1 MQDLM
6 KGKRGL
12 IMGVANDHSIAWG
25 IAKTLTRRAPS
36 LPSPIRAKR
45 SASASSRWRS
55 RSVPILVLPCD
66 VEDIASVDAV
76 FAALREKWGGLD
88 FLVHAIAFSDKN
100 ELKGRYADTTRE
112 NFSRTMLISC
122 FSFTEIAR
130 RAAELMPDT
139 GGAMITLTFGG
150 STRVMPNYN
159 VMGVAKAALE
169 ASVRYLAADFG
180 PRGIRV
186 NAISA
191 GPVRTLAGS
200 GIGDARAMFAFQQ
213 KHSPLGRGVTLD
225 ELGGSALYLLSDLV
239 RRRHRRDPLRRFR
252 LQRHLDA
259 AAGRAEGGVSD
270 ALPSTASARGLRER
284 GPMTD
289 SASHRA
295 DLHGV
300 HSRNA
305 PVTITP
311 PRSSPRAGTP
321 GAPCSARYRRRM
333 TAATASS

>member
-1 MQDLM
+1 MAGHDERESDPKMNDLM
-6 KGKRGL
+6 QGKRGL

-25 IAKTLTRRAPS
+25 IARTLAAQGAELAFTYQGEALGKRVKPLAES
-36 LPSPIRAKR
+36 LG
-45 SASASSRWRS
+45 
-55 RSVPILVLPCD
+55 VDLVLPCD
-66 VEDIASVDAV
+66 VENLASVDSV
-76 FAALREKWGGLD
+76 FEALRTKWGRLD

-122 FSFTEIAR
+122 FSFTELAR
-130 RAAELMPDT
+130 LAAELMPET

-213 KHSPLGRGVTLD
+213 RHSPLGRGVTLD
-225 ELGGSALYLLSDLV
+225 ELGGSALYLVSSLS
-239 RRRHRRDPLRRFR
+239 
-252 LQRHLDA
+252 
-259 AAGRAEGGVSD
+259 GGVTGETHFVDSGYNVISMPRPENLKD
-270 ALPSTASARGLRER
+270 APE
-284 GPMTD
+284 
-289 SASHRA
+289 
-295 DLHGV
+295 
-300 HSRNA
+300 
-305 PVTITP
+305 
-311 PRSSPRAGTP
+311 
-321 GAPCSARYRRRM
+321 
-333 TAATASS
+333 